1 MLVLRQGL
9 SIPNIKSVAD
19 WTPINEGA
27 NLIAWY
33 KFDTLIGRQGSE
45 LNSWGDSSVNSHDM
59 VQAATAAQ
67 PVYNAGEIQFNSD
80 DDSNLQTTTQISLS
94 DEFTIAFKINAS
106 NPDVTIL
113 GDNTTTGEYIK
124 IETEEILQVVA
135 DGNVVNINSSVHF
148 IGEIYVVLTRS
159 SGTVNMTVNGVSM
172 SPKSLSGTLDI
183 DAIGIRATDTNS
195 FNGSMYDIQIYKIT
209 NAQLTANVTNYY
221 ANL

>member
-19 WTPINEGA
+19 WTPLNEGA

-33 KFDTLIGRQGSE
+33 KFDTLIGRLGSA

-80 DDSNLQTTTQISLS
+80 DDSNLQTTTQISLK

-124 IETEEILQVVA
+124 IETEDILQVVA
-135 DGNVVNINSSVHF
+135 DGNVVNINSSVDF
-148 IGEIYVVLTRS
+148 IGERYVVLTRS
-159 SGTVNMTVNGVSM
+159 SDTINMTVNGVSM
-172 SPKSLSGTLDI
+172 TPAPLSGTLDI

-195 FNGSMYDIQIYKIT
+195 FNGSMYDIQIYNIT

>member
-19 WTPINEGA
+19 WTPINERA

-33 KFDTLIGRQGSE
+33 KFDTLIGRLGSA
-45 LNSWGDSSVNSHDM
+45 LNSWGDSSLNSHDM

-67 PVYNAGEIQFNSD
+67 PVYNGGEIQFNSD
-80 DDSNLQTTTQISLS
+80 DDSNLQTTTQISLP

-135 DGNVVNINSSVHF
+135 DGNVADLNSTIPF
-148 IGEIYVVLTRS
+148 IGERYVVLTRS
-159 SGTVNMTVNGVSM
+159 SDTVNMTVNGVSM

>member
-19 WTPINEGA
+19 WTPLNEGA

-33 KFDTLIGRQGSE
+33 KFDTLIDRLGSE
-45 LNSWGDSSVNSHDM
+45 LNFWGDSSENSHVM
-59 VQAATAAQ
+59 AQAIRGER

-80 DDSNLQTTTQISLS
+80 DYSNLQTTTQISLS
-94 DEFTIAFKINAS
+94 DDFTIAFKINAS

-124 IETEEILQVVA
+124 IETEDILQVVA
-135 DGNVVNINSSVHF
+135 DGNVANINSSVDL
-148 IGEIYVVLTRS
+148 IGERYVVLTRS
-159 SGTVNMTVNGVSM
+159 SDTVNMTVNGVSM
-172 SPKSLSGTLDI
+172 SPASLAGTLDI
-183 DAIGIRATDTNS
+183 DAIGIRATDTNY
-195 FNGSMYDIQIYKIT
+195 FNGSMYDIQIYNIT

>member
-19 WTPINEGA
+19 WTPLNEGA

-33 KFDTLIGRQGSE
+33 KFDTLIGRQGSA

-67 PVYNAGEIQFNSD
+67 PVYNGGEIQFNSD
-80 DDSNLQTTTQISLS
+80 DDSNLQTTTQISLPG
-94 DEFTIAFKINAS
+94 EFTIAFKINAS

-135 DGNVVNINSSVHF
+135 DGNVVNINSSVDF
-148 IGEIYVVLTRS
+148 IGERYVVLTRS
-159 SGTVNMTVNGVSM
+159 SDTVNMTVNGVSM

>member
-19 WTPINEGA
+19 WTPLNEGA

-33 KFDTLIGRQGSE
+33 KFDTLIGRLGSA

-80 DDSNLQTTTQISLS
+80 DNSNLQTTTQISLS

-135 DGNVVNINSSVHF
+135 DGNVADLNSTIPF
-148 IGEIYVVLTRS
+148 IGERYVVLTRS

>member
-19 WTPINEGA
+19 WTPLNEGA

-33 KFDTLIGRQGSE
+33 KFDTLIGRRGSE
-45 LNSWGDSSVNSHDM
+45 LNSWGDSSGYSHDM
-59 VQAATAAQ
+59 VQEGEEQ

-80 DDSNLQTTTQISLS
+80 DNSNLQTTTQISLS
-94 DEFTIAFKINAS
+94 DKFTIAFKINAS

-124 IETEEILQVVA
+124 IETEDILQVVA
-135 DGNVVNINSSVHF
+135 DGNVVGINSSVDF
-148 IGEIYVVLTRS
+148 IGERYVVLTRS
-159 SGTVNMTVNGVSM
+159 ADTINMTVNGVSM
-172 SPKSLSGTLDI
+172 SPATLSGTLDI

-195 FNGSMYDIQIYKIT
+195 FNGSMYDIQIYNIT